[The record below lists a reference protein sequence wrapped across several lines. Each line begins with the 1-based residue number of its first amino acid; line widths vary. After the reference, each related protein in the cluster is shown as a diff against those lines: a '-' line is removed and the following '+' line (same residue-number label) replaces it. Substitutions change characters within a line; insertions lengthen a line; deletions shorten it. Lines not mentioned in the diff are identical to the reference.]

1 MTAPRRRPGAPPAP
15 STDSAEAVGAYVT
28 EVLTRLGDERD
39 VYRRTLA
46 QIVREVDG
54 SQCPVPPSGLY
65 LARLA
70 REGLERGRRR
80 AS

>member
-1 MTAPRRRPGAPPAP
+1 MTASRRRPGALPAP

-39 VYRRTLA
+39 VLRTAMERIAHAEPSDSAVWLRQVA
-46 QIVREVDG
+46 HDALRE
-54 SQCPVPPSGLY
+54 S
-65 LARLA
+65 
-70 REGLERGRRR
+70 RRR